1 MAAITYVMLSRIC
14 ALTQL
19 YILDEFD
26 ESKMYPSQIAMEELE
41 RLQEISI
48 NNNPTDWE
56 KENSRSLKISSLNCR
71 SLKKHFP
78 DIKVDEMLL
87 KSDIICL
94 QETWLEK
101 DETIEDFD
109 IPNYNLHLNSY
120 GRGKGI
126 AIYFKKDKLRHKI
139 DVTEENLQ
147 LSMFS
152 GDVIDLVVLYRSQSG
167 SHGVII
173 ETLETMLDESKPVL
187 VIGDFNFCYADNSS
201 NLTGRYLDQS
211 YFKQLVKE
219 PTHIE
224 GNLID
229 QAHVRDASGVHQYS
243 VELHSKY
250 YTDHKGIAVLIK
262 RLVIGICFKK
272 TICNFDT

>member
-26 ESKMYPSQIAMEELE
+26 ESKMYPSQIAMQELE
-41 RLQEISI
+41 RLQEISM

-56 KENSRSLKISSLNCR
+56 KENSKSLKISSINCR

-78 DIKVDEMLL
+78 DIIADDILL

-101 DETIEDFD
+101 DETIEDFQM
-109 IPNYNLHLNSY
+109 PNYDLHLNSN

-126 AIYFKKDKLRHKI
+126 AIYFQKSKLSHKI
-139 DVTEENLQ
+139 DVNEENLQ

-173 ETLETMLDESKPVL
+173 ETIETMLDEDKPIL
-187 VIGDFNFCYADNSS
+187 VIGDFNFCYSDKFS
-201 NLTGRYLDQS
+201 NLTGRYLHQNN
-211 YFKQLVKE
+211 FRQLVKE

-229 QAHVRDASGVHQYS
+229 QAHVRDTTGVNRYS

-262 RLVIGICFKK
+262 RLVIGICF
-272 TICNFDT
+272 